1 MKISRRI
8 FKTFGPWVAA
18 MVTPL
23 GTVSALAEAEPPVPK
38 AAPNIILVLSD
49 DQGWST
55 TSVAMDPN
63 NPKSKSDYFETP
75 NLERLAAR
83 GMRFSNAYAPA
94 AMCSPTRFSIQYG
107 QSTARTQKGD
117 NYDAHWAET
126 TRRLQ
131 HSKTIPQMIKAANN
145 DYVCA
150 HLGKWHM
157 RPSPEQLGYDVSTG
171 KTGNE
176 QGTVWAP
183 GRGKPNRTKPIP
195 MPVDDPKRIFS
206 LTEKANDFM
215 AQQVKAGKPFYMQLS
230 HYAVH
235 KRLQSRPETLA
246 KYEAKPKGKYHHR
259 ADYGGC
265 TEDLDTGLGLLLDK
279 VRELGIEDNTYI
291 IYTSDNGAV
300 GIQGES
306 HQINMPLRRGKF
318 IFWEGGIRVPFIVAG
333 PGVKPNSHSPALAS
347 SLDLWATIH
356 DILNQGQGAKT
367 LPKEV
372 DSGSLLPILSS
383 AGKGEVNRPNMP
395 EGLVFHCDRG
405 HSWAGTRRQ
414 VALRSGD
421 YKLLVNYYND
431 GESLLFNLADDL
443 YEWNDLSKKEPAKKE
458 EMLAKLDGYLTRVQ
472 ATSAAMTPEEVHA
485 MQNIPAKGFGGRS
498 RPEKTGLATEY
509 PVDSFSKRESPAV
522 VETIDYRKTEAK

>member
-1 MKISRRI
+1 
-8 FKTFGPWVAA
+8 
-18 MVTPL
+18 
-23 GTVSALAEAEPPVPK
+23 
-38 AAPNIILVLSD
+38 
-49 DQGWST
+49 
-55 TSVAMDPN
+55 
-63 NPKSKSDYFETP
+63 
-75 NLERLAAR
+75 
-83 GMRFSNAYAPA
+83 
-94 AMCSPTRFSIQYG
+94 MCSPTRFSIQYG

-117 NYDAHWAET
+117 NYDAHWDET
-126 TRRLQ
+126 CQRLL
-131 HSKTIPQMIKAANN
+131 HSKSIPQMIKAANK

-157 RPSPEQLGYDVSTG
+157 KPSPEQLGYDVSTG
-171 KTGNE
+171 KTGNG
-176 QGTVWAP
+176 QGTFLAL
-183 GRGKPNRTKPIP
+183 GRRKPRRKPIRL
-195 MPVDDPKRIFS
+195 PVDDPKRIFS
-206 LTEKANDFM
+206 LTKKANAFM
-215 AQQVKAGKPFYMQLS
+215 TKEVKAGKPFYLQLS

-235 KRLQSRPETLA
+235 QKLLSRPATLA

-291 IYTSDNGAV
+291 IYTADNGAV
-300 GIQGES
+300 GIHRGSRQV
-306 HQINMPLRRGKF
+306 NMPLRRGKF

-333 PGVKPNSHSPALAS
+333 PGIKPNSHSPAVAS

-356 DILNQGQGAKT
+356 DILNQGQGLKT

-372 DSGSLLPILSS
+372 DSGSLLPILTS
-383 AGKGEVNRPNMP
+383 GGTGEVNRPNMP

-431 GESLLFNLADDL
+431 GESLLFNVADDL
-443 YEWNDLSKKEPAKKE
+443 YEWNELSKKEPAKKK
-458 EMLAKLDGYLTRVQ
+458 EMLAKLTGYLTRVQ
-472 ATSAAMTPEEVHA
+472 ATPAAMTTEEVHA

-498 RPEKTGLATEY
+498 RPDKTGRATEY
-509 PVDSFSKRESPAV
+509 PVDSFSKTESPAV
-522 VETIDYRKTEAK
+522 VEAIDHRKTEAK